1 MNEIKFDKRN
11 YRKHDKKNKSL
22 IKKSLE
28 KFGAGRSIVVDAE
41 GEIIGGN
48 GVYEQAQKLGLKTKI
63 VETDGSELV
72 VVKRTDL
79 KTDDEKRK
87 ALAVMDNSTSDT
99 SEFDMELLTA
109 DFTVDELSDFGIE
122 LPEEKE
128 DEEEEDKEKGNINE
142 DFIIFP
148 CSILD
153 QNNSKWQD
161 RKKYWIKR
169 LEINNNINSREG
181 KLYKNKNNMTHYPK
195 TYSCYMNFKHK
206 NNEQL
211 SFEEFVEKFNPP
223 EFEEDKQNI
232 FVKGVS
238 VFDPV
243 LSELSCKWFSPYLGC
258 KIFDCFAGDCFKGLV
273 FALCGY
279 EFTGIELRQEQ
290 VDDNINCC
298 KKFENLNL
306 KYICDDGQNVDKYLQ
321 KESQYLLF
329 SCPPYYNLEV
339 YSNLPNDASNQKDYS
354 DFLKILDNAYSKSIK
369 ILKDNRFAVIVVGNI
384 RDKQGFYYNFINDII
399 NIFNK
404 NGMFL
409 LNELILKEP
418 VSIRCFSARRLFKSR
433 KIVKIHQNILVFYKG
448 NPKKIKEIFPEVM
461 VKENYED

>member
-87 ALAVMDNSTSDT
+87 ALAVMDNSISDT
-99 SEFDMELLTA
+99 SEFDLELLTA
-109 DFTVDELSDFGIE
+109 DFTVDELEDFGIE
-122 LPEEKE
+122 LPEEEECEK
-128 DEEEEDKEKGNINE
+128 DEEKGNINE

-153 QNNSKWQD
+153 QSNSKWQE

-169 LEINNNINSREG
+169 LNINNNVNSREG
-181 KLYKNKNNMTHYPK
+181 KLYKNVMTKYPK
-195 TYSCYMNFKHK
+195 TYKCYLEFKHK

-211 SFEEFVEKFNPP
+211 SFKEFVEKFNPP
-223 EFEEDKQNI
+223 EFEKDKQKI
-232 FVKGVS
+232 FAKGVS

-243 LSELSCKWFSPYLGC
+243 LSELSCKWFSPYLGG

-290 VDDNINCC
+290 VDDNINFC
-298 KKFENLNL
+298 KKFLNLNL

-321 KESQYLLF
+321 EESQDLLF
-329 SCPPYYNLEV
+329 SCPPYYNLEI
-339 YSNLPNDASNQKDYS
+339 YSNLPNDASNQKDYC

-384 RDKQGFYYNFINDII
+384 RDKKGFYYNFINDII

-409 LNELILKEP
+409 LNELILKEAI
-418 VSIRCFSARRLFKSR
+418 SCRCFSSRLLFKSR

-461 VKENYED
+461 VKENYAD

>member
-1 MNEIKFDKRN
+1 MEIKFDKRN

-99 SEFDMELLTA
+99 SEFDLELLTT
-109 DFTVDELSDFGIE
+109 DFSVDELEDFGIE

-128 DEEEEDKEKGNINE
+128 DEDEEKGNINE

-153 QNNSKWQD
+153 QSNSKWQD

-169 LEINNNINSREG
+169 LDINDNVNSREG
-181 KLYKNKNNMTHYPK
+181 TLRLGNTLIYRK
-195 TYSCYMNFKHK
+195 TYNCYLDFKHK

-232 FVKGVS
+232 SAKGVS

-243 LSELSCKWFSPYLGC
+243 LSELSCKWFSPYSGG

-290 VDDNINCC
+290 VNDNINCC
-298 KKFENLNL
+298 KKFSNLNL

-321 KESQYLLF
+321 EESQDLLF

-339 YSNLPNDASNQKDYS
+339 YSNLPNDASNQKDYN

-384 RDKQGFYYNFINDII
+384 RDKKGFYYNFINDII

-404 NGMFL
+404 NDMFL

-418 VSIRCFSARRLFKSR
+418 VNSRRFSSRGLFKSR
-433 KIVKIHQNILVFYKG
+433 KIAKIHQNILVFYKG

-461 VKENYED
+461 VKENYAD